1 MLVIILFIF
10 FSGDFIWVM
19 LKVTPVAPEPE
30 QELERDSFLPTTT
43 ECTRKQTKNC
53 GDSYSN

>member
-1 MLVIILFIF
+1 MLGETYPRV
-10 FSGDFIWVM
+10 

-43 ECTRKQTKNC
+43 KCTRKQTKNC

>member
-1 MLVIILFIF
+1 
-10 FSGDFIWVM
+10 M
-19 LKVTPVAPEPE
+19 LKVTRVAPEPE